1 MPADTPSPDRSRE
14 KATARVEAYQDRLEK
29 AIASSRTAYDT
40 AFDDPPAG
48 VGAHEIDLSMVLK
61 RVNSGELGLLG
72 YPREQMVGRRVTDLI
87 VMEEASKRAIE
98 KKFAGT
104 MELKPF
110 VRTFRRADGTPVTLL
125 LLDRHLK
132 DVQGRVVG
140 IRSVMTE
147 IDAWS

>member
-1 MPADTPSPDRSRE
+1 MPADTPPDRSRD

-29 AIASSRTAYDT
+29 AVATGRAAYDA
-40 AFDDPPAG
+40 AFDDPPSG

-61 RVNSGELGLLG
+61 RVNSGELAILG
-72 YPREQMVGRRVTDLI
+72 YTREQMVGRHVTDII

-104 MELKPF
+104 LELKPF
-110 VRTFRRADGTPVTLL
+110 VRTFRRSDGTPVTLL

-132 DVQGRVVG
+132 DAQGRVVG
-140 IRSVMTE
+140 IRTVLTE
-147 IDAWS
+147 VDAWS